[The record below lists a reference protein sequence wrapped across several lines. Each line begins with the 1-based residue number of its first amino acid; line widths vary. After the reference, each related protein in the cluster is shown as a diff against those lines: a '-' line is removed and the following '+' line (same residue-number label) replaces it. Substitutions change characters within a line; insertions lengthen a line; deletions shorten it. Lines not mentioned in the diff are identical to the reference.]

1 MKINLYLAGLYFS
14 FYSDL
19 ELDIDPELN
28 NFIIPVTVETDVS
41 IRISRDWDSLTLPDV
56 PQLGEDMLCSY
67 YREGDTWYCLTCGG
81 IKGPVAC
88 TIYESDY
95 REILC
100 VLNEKPFLMPP
111 KNLGSILRMIPMRAI
126 FQNFGV
132 MFLHASRVCYKGR
145 AILFSGSSGIGK
157 STQAGLWHTYRDAE
171 ILCNDRT
178 LVRKTDGSWKTHGY
192 PLDGSEPVRSREVV
206 PLGAVVMLAQGPENH
221 VERLRPGR
229 AASLLMNQSVIDIWN
244 PDACKAAVEMILSLL
259 EDIPIY
265 VLTCTPDA
273 HAVEVLEEKL
283 KNEGVISFE

>member
-56 PQLGEDMLCSY
+56 PQLGEDMICRY
-67 YREGDTWYCLTCGG
+67 YRENDTWYCLTCGG

-88 TIYESDY
+88 AIYESDY

-111 KNLGSILRMIPMRAI
+111 KNLGGILRMIPMRAI

-157 STQAGLWHTYRDAE
+157 TTQAGLWHTYRDAE

-178 LVRKTDGSWKTHGY
+178 LLRKTDDIWRTYGY
-192 PLDGSEPVRSREVV
+192 PLDGSEPVRSSEMV
-206 PLGAVVMLAQGPENH
+206 PLGAIVLLEQGLKSH
-221 VERLRPGR
+221 IERLRLGR
-229 AASLLMNQSVIDIWN
+229 AASMLIGQIVIDVWN
-244 PDACKAAVEMILSLL
+244 PDARKKAMDEILILL
-259 EDIPIY
+259 EDIP
-265 VLTCTPDA
+265 VFLLTCTPNEQ
-273 HAVEVLEEKL
+273 AVEVLEEKL
-283 KNEGVISFE
+283 KNEGVIPFE